1 MAIAKRHEDSPIQ
14 GGLSDTPGH
23 EDSPMQGGL
32 SDTPGDGHRTISQ
45 KVFVLDNGKKKKPG
59 CDGSHLK
66 SQLARVG
73 VRVGALAGRS
83 L

>member
-45 KVFVLDNGKKKKPG
+45 KVFVLDNGKKK
-59 CDGSHLK
+59 
-66 SQLARVG
+66 
-73 VRVGALAGRS
+73 S
-83 L
+83 LVVMDHTSSPSLQGWE